1 MTLFSKTHSPL
12 QVLTNTQK
20 NAIEK
25 LSKLYCGALFMKMGT
40 GKTRVALELIKSK
53 LAYIEC
59 VIWIAPASLLS
70 TKNYHNEI
78 DKWLDFQI
86 PFHFFSIEGISQSK
100 YSYID
105 LYQLSMQKKSFCV
118 IDESITIKNTDAGRT
133 KRLLY
138 IANNFTFRL
147 ILNGTACTKGLYDI
161 YSQMQ
166 FLSPKI
172 LNMTEAQ
179 FASNFLTYKNE
190 GYKPWK
196 RWSKPENEAA
206 LIEIIRPY
214 IFDCDLEIEANLFEE
229 NVFCPLSEKEKEK
242 YNDFKYSFLKRN
254 IGLEFLEVAQAF
266 QQFYSL
272 CGIKKQKLDA
282 LVKEITAKNEKAVI
296 FCKYL
301 SEIEYL
307 KKYTP
312 IVFTGKEKHD
322 LSNIKNNSL
331 LVCTYGVG
339 SFGLNLQE
347 INNVIYVS
355 QTFDFM
361 QKEQSKHRVYRK
373 GQNKDVTVYNF
384 WCDTGLEEIIKKSL
398 KKKENT
404 LKNIEEYIKNST
416 LQEL

>member
-1 MTLFSKTHSPL
+1 
-12 QVLTNTQK
+12 
-20 NAIEK
+20 
-25 LSKLYCGALFMKMGT
+25 MKMGT

-53 LAYIEC
+53 LAYIDC
-59 VIWIAPASLLS
+59 VVWIAPASLLS
-70 TKNYHNEI
+70 TRNYHNEI
-78 DKWLDFQI
+78 EKWLNFEI
-86 PFHFFSIEGISQSK
+86 PMHFFSVEGISQSRF
-100 YSYID
+100 SYVN
-105 LYQLSMQKKSFCV
+105 LYELSKAKRCFCV
-118 IDESITIKNTDAGRT
+118 VDESITIKNTDAGRT

-172 LNMTEAQ
+172 LNMTESQ
-179 FASNFLTYKNE
+179 FANIFLTYKNE

-196 RWSKPENEAA
+196 RWSKPENEEA

-214 IFDCDLEIEANLFEE
+214 IFDCALEIEANLFEK
-229 NVFCPLSEKEKEK
+229 NFFCPLSETEKKE
-242 YNDFKYSFLKRN
+242 YNDFKYSFLKN
-254 IGLEFLEVAQAF
+254 NSNLGFLEVAQSF

-272 CGIKKQKLDA
+272 CGIKKQKIDD

-322 LSNIKNNSL
+322 LSDIKNNSM

-373 GQNKDVTVYNF
+373 GQKKDVTIYNL

-398 KKKENT
+398 EKKENT
-404 LKNIEEYIKNST
+404 LKNIEKYMKQGKLE
-416 LQEL
+416 EL

>member
-1 MTLFSKTHSPL
+1 
-12 QVLTNTQK
+12 
-20 NAIEK
+20 
-25 LSKLYCGALFMKMGT
+25 MKMGT

-53 LAYIEC
+53 LAYIDC
-59 VIWIAPASLLS
+59 VVWIAPASLLS
-70 TKNYHNEI
+70 TRNYHNEI
-78 DKWLDFQI
+78 EKWLNFEI
-86 PFHFFSIEGISQSK
+86 PMHFFSVEGISQSRF
-100 YSYID
+100 SYVN
-105 LYQLSMQKKSFCV
+105 LYELSKAKRCFCV
-118 IDESITIKNTDAGRT
+118 VDESITIKNTDAGRT

-179 FASNFLTYKNE
+179 FANIFLTYKNE

-196 RWSKPENEAA
+196 RWSKPENEEA

-214 IFDCDLEIEANLFEE
+214 IFDCALEIEANLFEK
-229 NVFCPLSEKEKEK
+229 NFFCPLSETEKKE
-242 YNDFKYSFLKRN
+242 YNDFKYSFLKN
-254 IGLEFLEVAQAF
+254 NSNLGFLEVAQSF

-272 CGIKKQKLDA
+272 CGIKKQKIDD

-307 KKYTP
+307 KKYDP
-312 IVFTGKEKHD
+312 VIFTGKEKHD
-322 LSNIKNNSL
+322 LSDIKNNSL

-373 GQNKDVTVYNF
+373 GQKKDVTIYNL

-398 KKKENT
+398 EKKENT
-404 LKNIEEYIKNST
+404 LKNIEKYMKQGKLE
-416 LQEL
+416 EL

>member
-1 MTLFSKTHSPL
+1 M
-12 QVLTNTQK
+12 LTNPQK

-25 LSKLYCGALFMKMGT
+25 LSRLYCGALFMKMGT

-53 LAYIEC
+53 LAYIDC
-59 VIWIAPASLLS
+59 VVWIAPASLLS
-70 TKNYHNEI
+70 TKNYHKEI
-78 DKWLDFQI
+78 QKWLDFDI

-105 LYQLSMQKKSFCV
+105 LYQLSIQKKIFCV
-118 IDESITIKNTDAGRT
+118 VDESITIKNTDAGRT

-138 IANNFTFRL
+138 LAGNFKFRL

-172 LNMTEAQ
+172 LSMTESQ
-179 FASNFLTYKNE
+179 FANIFLTYRKE

-214 IFDCDLEIEANLFEE
+214 IFDCDLEIDANLFEE
-229 NVFCPLSEKEKEK
+229 NIFCPLSEKEKEE
-242 YNDFKYSFLKRN
+242 YSDFKYSFLKGN
-254 IGLEFLEVAQAF
+254 IGLGFLEVAQAF

-272 CGIKKQKLDA
+272 CSTKKQKLDA
-282 LVKEITAKNEKAVI
+282 LIKEKAAQKEKAVI

-307 KKYTP
+307 KKYNP
-312 IVFTGKEKHD
+312 VVFTGKEKHD
-322 LSNIKNNSL
+322 LSNIKNSSL

-361 QKEQSKHRVYRK
+361 QKEQSKHRIYRK
-373 GQNKDVTVYNF
+373 GQKKDVTVYNF
-384 WCDTGLEEIIKKSL
+384 WCDTGLEKIIKKSL
-398 KKKENT
+398 EKKENT